1 MLASL
6 NISDNWLD
14 RKKPYLNL
22 DFDGNGTDMS
32 GVVAISKAIPTMGA
46 LASLDLSQNEI
57 PAEQMDPIKA
67 LCESKQI
74 ALKAAPQRK

>member
-1 MLASL
+1 MEGVGALDAACAKELAIGL
-6 NISDNWLD
+6 
-14 RKKPYLNL
+14 RA
-22 DFDGNGTDMS
+22 NGAS
-32 GVVAISKAIPTMGA
+32 

-74 ALKAAPQRK
+74 ALKAAPQQVPVEP